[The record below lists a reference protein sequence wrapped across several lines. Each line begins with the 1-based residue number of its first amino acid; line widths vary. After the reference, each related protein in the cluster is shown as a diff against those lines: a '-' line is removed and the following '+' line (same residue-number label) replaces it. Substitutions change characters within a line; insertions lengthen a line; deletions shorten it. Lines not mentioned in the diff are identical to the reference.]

1 MAYLILGRVISG
13 LGSSGMT
20 ALVSILITDL
30 IPLRDVASWRSYVN
44 IVATTGRSI
53 GGPLGGW
60 LADTVGWRWSFL
72 GQAPLTGI
80 AIGLIAITLP
90 AHTGSG
96 PKTEPK
102 KSNLA
107 RIDFLGALFMAL
119 TILSFLFPLEIGGT
133 SLPWNH
139 PLIISLFGGACLFAT
154 LFVVIEDRWAKEPI
168 IPLLL
173 FQHRDVVLSF
183 LIMICQSAAQ
193 VGVSLLPAKSGSLG
207 NQANPCS
214 L

>member
-13 LGSSGMT
+13 LGASGMT
-20 ALVSILITDL
+20 ALVSIIITDL
-30 IPLRDVASWRSYVN
+30 VPLRDVATWRSYVN

-72 GQAPLTGI
+72 GQAPLAGI
-80 AIGLIAITLP
+80 AVVLIVITLP
-90 AHTGSG
+90 KHTARE
-96 PKTEPK
+96 PELEPK
-102 KSNLA
+102 RSNLA

-119 TILSFLFPLEIGGT
+119 TILSFLFPLEIGG
-133 SLPWNH
+133 SRVPWHH
-139 PLIISLFGGACLFAT
+139 PIVLSLFGGACLFGA
-154 LFVVIEDRWAKEPI
+154 LFIVVEDKWAKEPI

-173 FQHRDVVLSF
+173 FRHKELVLSF

-193 VGVSLLPAKSGSLG
+193 VGVSH
-207 NQANPCS
+207 CS
-214 L
+214 RKLIEADLNS